1 MGLNGLINEI
11 ITLYNMIIYI
21 YIYKL
26 GVLDNPMEMLE
37 ISKAVRW

>member
-1 MGLNGLINEI
+1 VGLNGLINEI
-11 ITLYNMIIYI
+11 ITLYNIYI